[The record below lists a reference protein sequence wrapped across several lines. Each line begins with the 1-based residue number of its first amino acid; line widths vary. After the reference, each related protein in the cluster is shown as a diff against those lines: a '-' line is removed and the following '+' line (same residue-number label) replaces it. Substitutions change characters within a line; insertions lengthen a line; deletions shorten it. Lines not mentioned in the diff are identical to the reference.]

1 MQNHQLDLPTQF
13 HSLDLQD
20 ILTSCAQTCNEEN
33 LLKIFSTCQLF
44 MARNQVY
51 TSIYHT
57 SAGKLIDTV
66 PKIQLE
72 NFQRVLTMC
81 TLPPGYEDGLV
92 SNNWSDL
99 LQNALDLTATVP
111 DLLIT
116 FRVVG
121 RLKDES
127 APPSE
132 TSITRDRLKFELLTP
147 IISTKLDELFHSEE
161 TCQNINS
168 LKQGEDYPTSL

>member
-1 MQNHQLDLPTQF
+1 
-13 HSLDLQD
+13 
-20 ILTSCAQTCNEEN
+20 
-33 LLKIFSTCQLF
+33 

-57 SAGKLIDTV
+57 SADKLMDTV
-66 PKIQLE
+66 SRLQHE
-72 NFQRVLTMC
+72 NYQRVLTKC

-99 LQNALDLTATVP
+99 IQNALDLTATVP

-116 FRVVG
+116 FRTVG
-121 RLKDES
+121 RLKNVR

-132 TSITRDRLKFELLTP
+132 TSITRDRVRT
-147 IISTKLDELFHSEE
+147 TKS
-161 TCQNINS
+161 
-168 LKQGEDYPTSL
+168 DYLHQIG